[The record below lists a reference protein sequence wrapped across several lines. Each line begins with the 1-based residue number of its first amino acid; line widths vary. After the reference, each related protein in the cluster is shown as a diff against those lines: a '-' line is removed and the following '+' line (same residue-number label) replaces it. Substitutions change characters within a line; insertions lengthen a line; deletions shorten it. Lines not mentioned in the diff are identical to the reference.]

1 MVLQGFFAAGSFLII
16 EFFNG
21 IKTLKYDQDHFFVC
35 RASTKRIGHRPT
47 FDLITKNQKAVKTT
61 YLNRCLPQII
71 FSRRILRLFVCACIW
86 LTACNQHA
94 KNNTGADDT
103 TAVTGEYNPVLTFA
117 PNVPEARDNA
127 APKKVM
133 VEIEVVEKVMKLADG
148 VDYTFWTFGGK
159 VPGPFIR
166 VQEGDEVELRLDNN
180 ANNKMPHNIDL
191 HAVNGPGGGADA
203 TMTVPGHSSVFRF
216 RALNPG
222 LFVYHCATAPVGMHI
237 ANGMYGLILV
247 TPKEGLPN
255 VDKEFYLMQGEFY
268 TKGKNGEPGLQP
280 FDMDKAVKEQP
291 EYVVFNG
298 SAGSTTGANA
308 LQAKVG
314 DRVRIYVG
322 NAGPNLTSSFH
333 VIGQIFDKVYLEGGS
348 QINRNVGT
356 TLIPAGGATI
366 VEFTCKEPGTFNIV
380 DHSIFRAFNQG
391 ALAQLVVT
399 GPADKNIY
407 SGKLAD
413 EFYFPPIPD
422 QAGKKDKPVIEAS
435 SPEPSFADRFKDGH
449 ALFESNCSSCH
460 QSTGLGLPGSFPPLA
475 KSDFLMNRQDMGIGV
490 LLHGIN
496 NEPITVNGKHFQGV
510 MPQLS
515 LTDDQIA
522 SILTYVR
529 NSWGNKSPAVKASEV
544 KKIRNQ

>member
-1 MVLQGFFAAGSFLII
+1 MAILQ
-16 EFFNG
+16 N
-21 IKTLKYDQDHFFVC
+21 
-35 RASTKRIGHRPT
+35 T
-47 FDLITKNQKAVKTT
+47 FDPVNKNQKEMKMPSLSCWSPKVLSIRA
-61 YLNRCLPQII
+61 
-71 FSRRILRLFVCACIW
+71 ILFFLVSVCVSF
-86 LTACNQHA
+86 TACTQHA
-94 KNNTGADDT
+94 RSDISNNDT
-103 TAVTGEYNPVLTFA
+103 TAVTGEYSPTLTFA
-117 PNVPEARDNA
+117 PDVPEARGSMT
-127 APKKVM
+127 PKKVI
-133 VEIEVVEKVMKLADG
+133 VDIEVIEKVMKLADG

-166 VQEGDEVELRLDNN
+166 VREGDEVELHLNNN

-191 HAVNGPGGGADA
+191 HAVNGPGGGAEA

-255 VDKEFYLMQGEFY
+255 VDKEFYIMQGEFY

-280 FDMDKAVKEQP
+280 FDMDKAIKEQP

-298 SAGSTTGANA
+298 AVGSTTGTNA
-308 LQAKVG
+308 LRAKVG

-333 VIGQIFDKVYLEGGS
+333 VIGQIFDKVYIEGGS
-348 QINRNVGT
+348 QINRNVAT
-356 TLIPAGGATI
+356 TLIPSGGATI
-366 VEFTCKEPGTFNIV
+366 VEFTCKEPGTYNIV

-399 GPADKNIY
+399 GRADTNVY

-413 EFYFPPIPD
+413 EFYYPPIPAE
-422 QAGKKDKPVIEAS
+422 AGKKDKPVIETPV
-435 SPEPSFADRFKDGH
+435 PEPSFADRFKDGH
-449 ALFESNCSSCH
+449 ALFESNCISCH
-460 QSTGLGLPGSFPPLA
+460 QSTGLGLPGTFPPLA
-475 KSDFLMNRQDMGIGV
+475 KSDFLMSRQDMGVGV

-529 NSWGNKSPAVKASEV
+529 NSWETKVLL
-544 KKIRNQ
+544 

>member
-1 MVLQGFFAAGSFLII
+1 MKVVNLNSRSSQVTFLRRMLLFLVPVFISFT
-16 EFFNG
+16 G
-21 IKTLKYDQDHFFVC
+21 CT
-35 RASTKRIGHRPT
+35 
-47 FDLITKNQKAVKTT
+47 
-61 YLNRCLPQII
+61 
-71 FSRRILRLFVCACIW
+71 
-86 LTACNQHA
+86 QHA
-94 KNNTGADDT
+94 KTDAPQSDT
-103 TAVTGEYNPVLTFA
+103 AAVTGEYSPALTFA
-117 PNVPEARDNA
+117 PNVPEARYSTT
-127 APKKVM
+127 PKKVI
-133 VEIEVVEKVMKLADG
+133 VEIEVVEKIMKLADG

-166 VQEGDEVELRLDNN
+166 VQEGDEVELHLDNN

-191 HAVNGPGGGADA
+191 HAVSGPGGGAEA
-203 TMTVPGHSSVFRF
+203 TMTVPGHSSVFNF

-255 VDKEFYLMQGEFY
+255 VDKEFYIMQSEFY

-280 FDMDKAVKEQP
+280 FDMDKAIKEQP

-298 SAGSTTGANA
+298 SVGSTTGTNA

-314 DRVRIYVG
+314 DRIRIYAG
-322 NAGPNLTSSFH
+322 NAGPNLVSSFH
-333 VIGQIFDKVYLEGGS
+333 IIGQIFDKVYVEGGS
-348 QINRNVGT
+348 QINQNVAT
-356 TLIPAGGATI
+356 TLIPSGGATI

-391 ALAQLVVT
+391 ALAQLIVT

-413 EFYFPPIPD
+413 QFYYPPIP
-422 QAGKKDKPVIEAS
+422 AETGKKDNPVVEPTAL
-435 SPEPSFADRFKDGH
+435 EPSFADRFKDGH

-460 QSTGLGLPGSFPPLA
+460 QATGLGLPGSFPPLA
-475 KSDFLMNRQDMGIGV
+475 KSDFLMGRQDMGIGI

-515 LTDDQIA
+515 LADDQIA

-529 NSWGNKSPAVKASEV
+529 NSWGNKSAAVKASDV
-544 KKIRNQ
+544 KKIRAQ

>member
-1 MVLQGFFAAGSFLII
+1 MKVVILDTRLSRTNFLYAAVLLLVSVCIFF
-16 EFFNG
+16 
-21 IKTLKYDQDHFFVC
+21 
-35 RASTKRIGHRPT
+35 
-47 FDLITKNQKAVKTT
+47 
-61 YLNRCLPQII
+61 
-71 FSRRILRLFVCACIW
+71 
-86 LTACNQHA
+86 TACTSN
-94 KNNTGADDT
+94 KKTNGPISDT
-103 TAVTGEYNPVLTFA
+103 TAVKGEYSPALTFA
-117 PNVPEARDNA
+117 PNVPEARNSS
-127 APKKVM
+127 APKKVI

-166 VQEGDEVELRLDNN
+166 VQEGDEVELHLNNN

-191 HAVNGPGGGADA
+191 HAVSGPGGGADA

-216 RALNPG
+216 KALNPG

-237 ANGMYGLILV
+237 ANGMYGLIVV
-247 TPKEGLPN
+247 TPKEGLPRA
-255 VDKEFYLMQGEFY
+255 DKEFYLMQGEFY
-268 TKGKNGEPGLQP
+268 TKGKNGEQGLQQ
-280 FDMDKAVKEQP
+280 FDVDKAVKEQP

-298 SAGSTTGANA
+298 SVGSTTGTNA

-322 NAGPNLTSSFH
+322 NAGPNLVSSFH
-333 VIGQIFDKVYLEGGS
+333 VIGQIFDKVYIEGGR
-348 QINRNVGT
+348 QINQNVAT
-356 TLIPAGGATI
+356 TLIPAGGSAI
-366 VEFTCKEPGTFNIV
+366 VEFTCREPGTFNIV

-391 ALAQLVVT
+391 ALAQLIVT
-399 GPADKNIY
+399 GPTDKNIY

-413 EFYFPPIPD
+413 QFYYPPVTKD
-422 QAGKKDKPVIEAS
+422 SAGPVKPAVAPAT
-435 SPEPSFADRFKDGH
+435 PELSFADRFKNGQ
-449 ALFESNCSSCH
+449 ALFQTNCVACH

-515 LTDDQIA
+515 LTDDEIA

-529 NSWGNKSPAVKASEV
+529 NSWGNKGPAIKASDV
-544 KKIRNQ
+544 KKIRN

>member
-1 MVLQGFFAAGSFLII
+1 
-16 EFFNG
+16 
-21 IKTLKYDQDHFFVC
+21 
-35 RASTKRIGHRPT
+35 
-47 FDLITKNQKAVKTT
+47 
-61 YLNRCLPQII
+61 
-71 FSRRILRLFVCACIW
+71 
-86 LTACNQHA
+86 
-94 KNNTGADDT
+94 
-103 TAVTGEYNPVLTFA
+103 
-117 PNVPEARDNA
+117 
-127 APKKVM
+127 
-133 VEIEVVEKVMKLADG
+133 
-148 VDYTFWTFGGK
+148 
-159 VPGPFIR
+159 
-166 VQEGDEVELRLDNN
+166 
-180 ANNKMPHNIDL
+180 
-191 HAVNGPGGGADA
+191 
-203 TMTVPGHSSVFRF
+203 
-216 RALNPG
+216 
-222 LFVYHCATAPVGMHI
+222 
-237 ANGMYGLILV
+237 LILV

-298 SAGSTTGANA
+298 AVGSTTGPNA

-333 VIGQIFDKVYLEGGS
+333 VIGQIFDKVYVEGGS
-348 QINRNVGT
+348 QINQNVAT
-356 TLIPAGGATI
+356 TLIPAGGAAI
-366 VEFTCKEPGTFNIV
+366 VEFTCREPGTFNIV

-399 GPADKNIY
+399 GRDDKSIY

-413 EFYFPPIPD
+413 EFYYPPVPAD
-422 QAGKKDKPVIEAS
+422 SGKKDKPVMEAAA
-435 SPEPSFADRFKDGH
+435 PEPSFAARFKDGH
-449 ALFESNCSSCH
+449 TLFESNCSSCH
-460 QSTGLGLPGSFPPLA
+460 QPTGLGLPGSFPPLA
-475 KSDFLMNRQDMGIGV
+475 KSDFLMRRQDMGIGV

-529 NSWGNKSPAVKASEV
+529 NNWGNKSAAVKASDV
-544 KKIRNQ
+544 KKLRGQ

>member
-1 MVLQGFFAAGSFLII
+1 MKIV
-16 EFFNG
+16 
-21 IKTLKYDQDHFFVC
+21 
-35 RASTKRIGHRPT
+35 
-47 FDLITKNQKAVKTT
+47 
-61 YLNRCLPQII
+61 YLNTR
-71 FSRRILRLFVCACIW
+71 FNRINVIGPLSLILVLVCMFF
-86 LTACNQHA
+86 TACKSNKKA
-94 KNNTGADDT
+94 NGSTADT
-103 TAVTGEYNPVLTFA
+103 AAVTGEYSPVLTFA
-117 PNVPEARDNA
+117 PNVPEARNNVT
-127 APKKVM
+127 PKKVI
-133 VEIEVVEKVMKLADG
+133 VEIEIIEKVMKLADG

-166 VQEGDEVELRLDNN
+166 VQEGDEVELHLNNN

-191 HAVNGPGGGADA
+191 HAVNGPGGGAEA

-247 TPKEGLPN
+247 TPKEGLSYA
-255 VDKEFYLMQGEFY
+255 DKEFYLMQGEFY

-280 FDMDKAVKEQP
+280 FDMDKAIKEQP

-298 SAGSTTGANA
+298 SVNSTTGANA

-314 DRVRIYVG
+314 DRIRIYIG
-322 NAGPNLTSSFH
+322 NAGPNLISSFH
-333 VIGQIFDKVYLEGGS
+333 VIGQVFDKVYVEGGS
-348 QINRNVGT
+348 QVNQNVAT
-356 TLIPAGGATI
+356 TVIPVGGAEI
-366 VEFTCKEPGTFNIV
+366 VEFTCKQPGTYNIV

-399 GPADKNIY
+399 GPADKKLY

-413 EFYFPPIPD
+413 EFYYPPI
-422 QAGKKDKPVIEAS
+422 QEEAGKKDKPAVGPAT
-435 SPEPSFADRFKDGH
+435 PEPSFADRFKDGH
-449 ALFESNCSSCH
+449 TLFESNCSGCH

-475 KSDFLMNRQDMGIGV
+475 KSDFLMSRQDKGVGI

-529 NSWGNKSPAVKASEV
+529 NSWGNKSDAVKAGDV
-544 KKIRNQ
+544 KKLRGQ